1 MSESTSD
8 KVLLID
14 NAMLRYAFCL
24 LTGDIPNVAETE
36 RSKGT
41 QNARWCWRRIAN
53 MQI

>member
-24 LTGDIPNVAETE
+24 LIGDIPNVAETE

-41 QNARWCWRRIAN
+41 KIARWCWRRIAN

>member
-24 LTGDIPNVAETE
+24 LIGDIPNGAETE

-41 QNARWCWRRIAN
+41 KNARWCWIRLAN